1 MQPLAG
7 IIVAGGLS
15 RRLGMDKRK
24 LRLWGSDGP
33 TLLEHT
39 LEVLTP
45 LCTEVV
51 VVLNDPQ
58 NWVGLP
64 AHITPDIYADAGV
77 LGGIYSGLCAV
88 HCPYALVVA
97 ADMPFLQ
104 RDLLYAMST
113 YPRTYDVLL
122 PRSLRPGIA
131 RNALNIEPLHAIYS
145 RACLEPLRATLER
158 GRRRI
163 IDFMPAVKLMI
174 LEPDVIAAYDPHG
187 RAFLSINTVAELAIA
202 QQMIASDMQTDQL
215 HRHTAET
222 PRGESHRDGALPT
235 TPRSRLQQTDAA
247 RERSL

>member
-7 IIVAGGLS
+7 IIVAGGRS

-39 LEVLTP
+39 VAVLAP

-58 NWVGLP
+58 DWAGLP
-64 AHITPDIYADAGV
+64 ARITPDVYADAGV

-88 HCPYALVVA
+88 RCPYALVVA

-104 RDLLYAMST
+104 RDLLCAMST

-122 PRSLRPGIA
+122 PRSLRPDLA
-131 RNALNIEPLHAIYS
+131 RNALNSEPLHAIYS

-158 GRRRI
+158 GQRCI
-163 IDFMPAVKLMI
+163 IDFMPAVKVLI
-174 LEPDVIAAYDPHG
+174 LEPEAIAAYDPH
-187 RAFLSINTVAELAIA
+187 RVAFLNINTPADLAVT
-202 QQMIASDMQTDQL
+202 QQMIAGDMPVLAQDL
-215 HRHTAET
+215 ACV
-222 PRGESHRDGALPT
+222 
-235 TPRSRLQQTDAA
+235 
-247 RERSL
+247 